1 MGIYNH
7 PREHSPIS
15 GRVTKQNGL
24 KQVKSLHLGWNV
36 FFGLSNELSLVGGLV
51 VTEMERVKRV
61 KLSVKVHKRGSEA
74 KSLGRTYKR
83 HRPLAGQVRAH
94 WGCST
99 GPGCQ

>member
-1 MGIYNH
+1 M
-7 PREHSPIS
+7 
-15 GRVTKQNGL
+15 
-24 KQVKSLHLGWNV
+24 
-36 FFGLSNELSLVGGLV
+36 
-51 VTEMERVKRV
+51 TEMERVKRV